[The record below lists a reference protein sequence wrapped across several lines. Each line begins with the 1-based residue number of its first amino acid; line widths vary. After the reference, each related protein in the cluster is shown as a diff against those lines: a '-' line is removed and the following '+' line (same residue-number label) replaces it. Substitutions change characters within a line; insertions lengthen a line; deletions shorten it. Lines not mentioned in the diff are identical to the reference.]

1 MRIGDKV
8 QISAQAMAVK
18 AIFPERPGDEVV
30 EEIREFVKAGNDP
43 HNWRGHT
50 HTKPPVGA
58 RITYIGDLDLDPNR
72 ASPCPCCSP
81 GRAKFYHRGMIAYF
95 PDEHVIRIIGPDCF
109 KTLNPEGHEAA
120 MKHYEIE
127 QKRRKE
133 VEYLLNNL
141 PAAGQ
146 LEQALEKA
154 IEVADAIDTVRN
166 RISDGSLE
174 DVLGVD
180 LPALIGSGT
189 LRVTTEFEE
198 TYVDSSGKTNTRK
211 GYQDEKFGQIAGTVM
226 VKKNTSRFVNKLKAV
241 LDAVRQLP
249 KPSAAKLKEEIEK
262 LDDVT
267 RVHTARLLGNSLNTS
282 ESLWEAMDDARSFLS
297 PNNLATINGWG
308 RHPGSP
314 AQIEVRREGADIVMA
329 RRGYQGR
336 RIRLP
341 QAFDK
346 VLERLPKLGVE

>member
-8 QISAQAMAVK
+8 QVSAQAKAVK
-18 AIFPERPGDEVV
+18 AIFPERPGEEIV

-81 GRAKFYHRGMIAYF
+81 SRAKFYHRGMIAYF
-95 PDEHVIRIIGPDCF
+95 PDEQVIRIIGPDCF
-109 KTLNPEGHEAA
+109 ATLNPEGHEAA

-133 VEYLLNNL
+133 VDYLLNNL
-141 PAAGQ
+141 PVAGQ
-146 LEQALEKA
+146 LEQALEEA
-154 IEVADAIDTVRN
+154 IEVAEAIDTVRN
-166 RISDGSLE
+166 RISDGGFE
-174 DVLGVD
+174 EVLGVD
-180 LPALIGSGT
+180 LPTLIGSGT
-189 LRVTTEFEE
+189 LRVTTEYEE
-198 TYVDSSGKTNTRK
+198 TFVDSSGKTNTRK
-211 GYQDEKFGQIAGTVM
+211 TYQDEKFGQIAGTVM
-226 VKKNTSRFVNKLKAV
+226 VKKNAPRFENKVKAAR
-241 LDAVRQLP
+241 DAVQQLP
-249 KPSAAKLKEEIEK
+249 RPSKEKLREEIEK
-262 LDDVT
+262 LDDLT

-282 ESLWEAMDDARSFLS
+282 QSLWEAMDDARSFLS

-314 AQIEVRREGADIVMA
+314 AQIEVRREGRDIVLA
-329 RRGYQGR
+329 RRGYKGR
-336 RIRLP
+336 LVRLP
-341 QAFDK
+341 AAFDK
-346 VLERLPKLGVE
+346 VLGPLPKLG